1 MQERRNTKQSYG
13 PPKRTSPSS
22 YPIKLEA
29 METFKNRILVNE
41 YLDTIIQHLQT
52 SERNSEITPSMIDLQ
67 PEVKWFMR
75 PYLVNFIIQM
85 HSSLKLKPQTLFL
98 CWNIIDRYCAKRIA
112 FRQHYQL
119 IGCTSLWIASK
130 YEDKKSR
137 VPTITELSLMC
148 NNVYE
153 ESMFKEMEMHILST
167 LNWCIGHTSVEDILQ
182 ISIKL
187 SNHDGKESVMQLNP
201 NNLLLERGNSP
212 TVSGILAISRYLCE
226 LSLYDRCYLNFKPS
240 MIAITAHLIACS
252 ILSIT
257 TGVKSLESTF
267 TEYLVDQLNL
277 MVLNKSQPN
286 VTSHKSNSKDKI
298 PRTFVNDDKIY
309 ADEDEFVDEDD
320 IANRENCDPLN
331 NKIYGA
337 FISGFHGSDSLKQI
351 RTISILLFRSMN
363 NPPEVLIEKYTPLGV
378 INAVNNFF
386 NEYFNLFKSLSKN
399 LNLSNT
405 ANANNNS
412 EYNEQVISN
421 FFPLSGLN
429 QSSNPYA
436 IELSDYLLGLPTNM
450 EQKIENSVYPRKSTT
465 YPTTTL
471 LDSPI
476 SSATNSSFN
485 TPPSQPYR
493 NKSFVTDSS
502 PSSPSNFSSFSSV
515 SSQTNYSS
523 DTLSEPTNNSFVSG
537 TTATIFSD
545 VNQKKIQIN
554 KADNSFYQQQQ
565 QQSKQF
571 RNIIS
576 NTNSDFNKS
585 RNGSKFAES
594 TYTLQHQQQHQP
606 DMQQY
611 HTETQVKPVYNS
623 ASYPSSSTITNN
635 SSETDMGDQSSEGG
649 NGKLPNSS
657 PFSPHSGENY
667 DNRNTN
673 NDIMV

>member
-1 MQERRNTKQSYG
+1 
-13 PPKRTSPSS
+13 
-22 YPIKLEA
+22 
-29 METFKNRILVNE
+29 
-41 YLDTIIQHLQT
+41 
-52 SERNSEITPSMIDLQ
+52 
-67 PEVKWFMR
+67 
-75 PYLVNFIIQM
+75 
-85 HSSLKLKPQTLFL
+85 
-98 CWNIIDRYCAKRIA
+98 
-112 FRQHYQL
+112 
-119 IGCTSLWIASK
+119 
-130 YEDKKSR
+130 
-137 VPTITELSLMC
+137 
-148 NNVYE
+148 
-153 ESMFKEMEMHILST
+153 
-167 LNWCIGHTSVEDILQ
+167 
-182 ISIKL
+182 
-187 SNHDGKESVMQLNP
+187 
-201 NNLLLERGNSP
+201 
-212 TVSGILAISRYLCE
+212 
-226 LSLYDRCYLNFKPS
+226 
-240 MIAITAHLIACS
+240 
-252 ILSIT
+252 
-257 TGVKSLESTF
+257 
-267 TEYLVDQLNL
+267 
-277 MVLNKSQPN
+277 
-286 VTSHKSNSKDKI
+286 
-298 PRTFVNDDKIY
+298 
-309 ADEDEFVDEDD
+309 
-320 IANRENCDPLN
+320 
-331 NKIYGA
+331 
-337 FISGFHGSDSLKQI
+337 
-351 RTISILLFRSMN
+351 
-363 NPPEVLIEKYTPLGV
+363 
-378 INAVNNFF
+378 
-386 NEYFNLFKSLSKN
+386 
-399 LNLSNT
+399 
-405 ANANNNS
+405 
-412 EYNEQVISN
+412 
-421 FFPLSGLN
+421 
-429 QSSNPYA
+429 
-436 IELSDYLLGLPTNM
+436 M

>member
-1 MQERRNTKQSYG
+1 MQERRNIKQSYG
-13 PPKRTSPSS
+13 PPKRTTPSS

-29 METFKNRILVNE
+29 LETFKNRILVNE

-119 IGCTSLWIASK
+119 IGCTALWIASK

-267 TEYLVDQLNL
+267 TEYLVDQLNF

-286 VTSHKSNSKDKI
+286 HTSHNSNLKNNI
-298 PRTFVNDDKIY
+298 PRTFVNDDEIFY
-309 ADEDEFVDEDD
+309 DDEDEFVDDD
-320 IANRENCDPLN
+320 DVSNRENCDPLN

-337 FISGFHGSDSLKQI
+337 FISGFHGSDTIKQI

-399 LNLSNT
+399 LNLSNN
-405 ANANNNS
+405 ASANNNS

-450 EQKIENSVYPRKSTT
+450 EQKIENSVYPKKSSN
-465 YPTTTL
+465 YPSTTL

-476 SSATNSSFN
+476 SSATTSSFN

-523 DTLSEPTNNSFVSG
+523 DTLSEPTNNSFVLG

-545 VNQKKIQIN
+545 VTQKKIPTN
-554 KADNSFYQQQQ
+554 KAGSSFYQQQQ
-565 QQSKQF
+565 QAKQF

-576 NTNSDFNKS
+576 NANTDFNKS
-585 RNGSKFAES
+585 RSGSTCAES
-594 TYTLQHQQQHQP
+594 TYTLQQQQQQ
-606 DMQQY
+606 MQQY
-611 HTETQVKPVYNS
+611 HTEAHTKPTGYNS

-649 NGKLPNSS
+649 NSKLPNSS
-657 PFSPHSGENY
+657 PFSTHSGEKY
-667 DNRNTN
+667 DNRNAN